1 MWLRVLTGALILV
14 AVVVAG
20 VFAINALTDD
30 NGEVERTLKYG
41 DATITISVPADTP
54 PSEILVAVL
63 QDYLPQTGFYPFY
76 RQCLLEAAEARQGT
90 FDVRS
95 LRGLS
100 TNERIK
106 RSLEFSA
113 GLEQECRSHQDGQD
127 IFDPSATE
135 DQIEL
140 MRVGLARGIRAE
152 FSHEFTKAFNAC
164 AVRQI
169 KTAPAAEVIGLV
181 NGTEKE
187 AVAIFGGLFH
197 PCFKQA
203 A

>member
-1 MWLRVLTGALILV
+1 VWLRVLTGALILV

-20 VFAINALTDD
+20 IFGIKALTGG
-30 NGEVERTLKYG
+30 NGEIERTLKFG
-41 DATITISVPADTP
+41 DATVSISVPEDIP
-54 PSEILVAVL
+54 PNELLVAVL

-76 RQCLLEAAEARQGT
+76 KQCLLEAAEGRQGT

-100 TNERIK
+100 FSERIR
-106 RSLEFSA
+106 RSLDFYAE
-113 GLEQECRSHQDGQD
+113 LEQGCRSHQDGQD

-152 FSHEFTKAFNAC
+152 LPHEFPASVTAC
-164 AVRQI
+164 AGRQI
-169 KTAPAAEVIGLV
+169 KTAPAAEVIGIV
-181 NGTEKE
+181 NGTERE
-187 AVAIFGGLFH
+187 QLAIFRLLFD
-197 PCFKQA
+197 PCFKLA